1 MNQRYM
7 SNFFMYNI
15 VGYNIYPYYY
25 IHLYWIAVI
34 KLLRVGPSRIKHLY
48 FFIPGRAGPS
58 WINYDKGYN
67 RKLFNTY
74 ILSFFFIHCLIS
86 SSIDKI
92 YNLLFQ
98 LNDP

>member
-1 MNQRYM
+1 
-7 SNFFMYNI
+7 MYNI
-15 VGYNIYPYYY
+15 VGYNIYPYYIY
-25 IHLYWIAVI
+25 LYWIAVI
-34 KLLRVGPSRIKHLY
+34 KLRVGPSRIKHLY

-58 WINYDKGYN
+58 WINHDKEYN

-74 ILSFFFIHCLIS
+74 TLSIVFIIHCLIS
-86 SSIDKI
+86 GSIDKI